1 MGMWLL
7 PVGNSALH
15 TIWIMHVISYFCDFL
30 HVQETCGYEL
40 ARNDCREVNGSS
52 CGKNH
57 LTSIRTFYCPIY
69 CRSIRGQE
77 PSFIRVVK
85 LYGNF
90 FTCQQSTSSV
100 LKYKYLLTSADHVWS
115 FVLFKKFEK
124 KYYLFCYDMFYHRIY
139 LEYILIVFIFS

>member
-1 MGMWLL
+1 MLQYIACCKMSIYDITNCQSAQIKNCYWKKNKEITKWLTSMGMWLL

-15 TIWIMHVISYFCDFL
+15 TIWIMYVVTYFCDFL

-90 FTCQQSTSSV
+90 LYVSAKYSLR
-100 LKYKYLLTSADHVWS
+100 LK
-115 FVLFKKFEK
+115 
-124 KYYLFCYDMFYHRIY
+124 I
-139 LEYILIVFIFS
+139 

>member
-1 MGMWLL
+1 MYVVTYFSLC
-7 PVGNSALH
+7 SAGLFSSSA
-15 TIWIMHVISYFCDFL
+15 TVISSHTTPASSSNSSQPNSIFLSQHFSSSLQLQTAECGVCDFL

-90 FTCQQSTSSV
+90 LYVSAKYSLR
-100 LKYKYLLTSADHVWS
+100 LK
-115 FVLFKKFEK
+115 
-124 KYYLFCYDMFYHRIY
+124 I
-139 LEYILIVFIFS
+139 